1 MSNEPSYSILY
12 LLPSTLKIHTLTP
25 IVIYIPFHDIAF
37 EARVWIYQANRN
49 LTDDEVGT
57 LTETL
62 KAALEGWEAHGEAL
76 TASGKIFHHRFV
88 VIAVDESEAFQID
101 CPIYK

>member
-1 MSNEPSYSILY
+1 M
-12 LLPSTLKIHTLTP
+12 
-25 IVIYIPFHDIAF
+25 YIPFHDIAF

-62 KAALEGWEAHGEAL
+62 KASLEGWEAHG
-76 TASGKIFHHRFV
+76 
-88 VIAVDESEAFQID
+88 
-101 CPIYK
+101 